1 MVEDTSIMVTATI
14 TALSL
19 ASVWLMANYS
29 AEQLRRKAHL
39 ARGGTLANYD
49 RSHYE
54 NGYRIELGEN
64 NNDTS
69 KTNNN

>member
-1 MVEDTSIMVTATI
+1 MVGDTSIMVTATI

-49 RSHYE
+49 RSHYDK
-54 NGYRIELGEN
+54 IQLGEN
-64 NNDTS
+64 KNDTS

>member
-1 MVEDTSIMVTATI
+1 MVEG
-14 TALSL
+14 LSL
-19 ASVWLMANYS
+19 SVTMMIFTLNHVSVWLMANYS

-39 ARGGTLANYD
+39 ANGGTLANYD
-49 RSHYE
+49 RSHYDK
-54 NGYRIELGEN
+54 IELGEN

>member
-1 MVEDTSIMVTATI
+1 MVTATI
-14 TALSL
+14 TPLSL

-39 ARGGTLANYD
+39 ANGVTLANYD
-49 RSHYE
+49 RSHYD
-54 NGYRIELGEN
+54 RIETGEKY
-64 NNDTS
+64 DTS

>member
-1 MVEDTSIMVTATI
+1 
-14 TALSL
+14 
-19 ASVWLMANYS
+19 MANYS

-39 ARGGTLANYD
+39 AKGGTLANYD

-54 NGYRIELGEN
+54 NGYRIELGETH
-64 NNDTS
+64 DTS